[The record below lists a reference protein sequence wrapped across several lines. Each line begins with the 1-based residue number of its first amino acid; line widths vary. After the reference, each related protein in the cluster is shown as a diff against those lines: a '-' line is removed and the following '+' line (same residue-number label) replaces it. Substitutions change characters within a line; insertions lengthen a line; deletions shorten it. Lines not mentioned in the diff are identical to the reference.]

1 MKKSNSRKKV
11 AVAMNI
17 MVIILEIIGLYYNL
31 TSELGIRNLKYYTV
45 LSNIFAMVMSIMFV
59 VNYLRQK
66 NEEQCTVPKQLT
78 RLKYSACTCLAVTF
92 VVVVTVLIPSYGI
105 SSAKG
110 YLLEGANLYQHV
122 LCPFAAII
130 SFCFFEKDEK
140 MTIKDNLLILLPT
153 IGYAIIA
160 LILNFA
166 KLLHGPYPFLYVY
179 EQPVYMSF
187 VWLVVILS
195 MAYVL
200 ALILRVINGKGN
212 KAKS

>member
-1 MKKSNSRKKV
+1 M
-11 AVAMNI
+11 
-17 MVIILEIIGLYYNL
+17 
-31 TSELGIRNLKYYTV
+31 
-45 LSNIFAMVMSIMFV
+45 
-59 VNYLRQK
+59 
-66 NEEQCTVPKQLT
+66 
-78 RLKYSACTCLAVTF
+78 
-92 VVVVTVLIPSYGI
+92 
-105 SSAKG
+105 
-110 YLLEGANLYQHV
+110 
-122 LCPFAAII
+122 
-130 SFCFFEKDEK
+130 
-140 MTIKDNLLILLPT
+140 IKDNLLILLPT

-166 KLLHGPYPFLYVY
+166 KLLYGPYPFLHVY

>member
-45 LSNIFAMVMSIMFV
+45 LSNIFAMVMSIMF
-59 VNYLRQK
+59 
-66 NEEQCTVPKQLT
+66 VPKQLT